1 MVFINSKPEPD
12 IFLSRF
18 KSEMDKNQ
26 SVIIGLY
33 EVAQSCSVDFFI
45 IIYLFIEMI
54 EWPEKLQQ
62 FVLSADSGYFLKFHV
77 SEILNLGFSS

>member
-1 MVFINSKPEPD
+1 
-12 IFLSRF
+12 
-18 KSEMDKNQ
+18 
-26 SVIIGLY
+26 
-33 EVAQSCSVDFFI
+33 
-45 IIYLFIEMI
+45 MI

>member
-1 MVFINSKPEPD
+1 
-12 IFLSRF
+12 
-18 KSEMDKNQ
+18 MDKNQ

-45 IIYLFIEMI
+45 IIYLFFEMI